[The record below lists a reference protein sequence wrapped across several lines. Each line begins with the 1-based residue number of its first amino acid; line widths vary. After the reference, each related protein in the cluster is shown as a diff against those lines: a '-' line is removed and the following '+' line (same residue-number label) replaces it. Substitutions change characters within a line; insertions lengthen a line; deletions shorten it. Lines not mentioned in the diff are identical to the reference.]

1 MEHAMTTGPKTIVLS
16 ILAFAALALTACNAP
31 SPPPGPAD
39 AAASAGTAANAT
51 KATPMANAS
60 LDARAGTPEAQVVL
74 KPTQG
79 HSAAGTLSLR
89 AEDGG
94 VRITGAITGLKPDSE
109 HGFHIHEHGD
119 CSAPDATSA
128 GGHFNP
134 TGQPHGSM
142 DSGAHHVG
150 DMPNQRANAEG
161 VANVDVLVPAISLDP
176 GNNANVIG
184 RALVVHQN
192 PDDYKS
198 QPAGDAGPRIACGV
212 VTSGGAPHG

>member
-1 MEHAMTTGPKTIVLS
+1 MSNARKFLALS
-16 ILAFAALALTACNAP
+16 LLAFAALAVTACNSP
-31 SPPPGPAD
+31 SPPTAPAD
-39 AAASAGTAANAT
+39 AGASAGTASNAT
-51 KATPMANAS
+51 TATPMAGDS
-60 LDARAGTPEAQVVL
+60 IDAHQKTLEAQVVL

-79 HSAAGTLSLR
+79 HSAAGTLILR

-94 VRITGAITGLKPDSE
+94 VRITGEITGLKPGSE
-109 HGFHIHEHGD
+109 HGFHVHENGD

-134 TGQPHGSM
+134 TGEPHGSM
-142 DSGAHHVG
+142 DSAAHHAG
-150 DMPNQRANAEG
+150 DMPNLRANAEG
-161 VANVDVLVPAISLDP
+161 VANVDVLVKAISLDP
-176 GNNANVIG
+176 DSNADVIG

-212 VTSGGAPHG
+212 IASDGAVPQG